1 MKILKALILL
11 LCIGTAF
18 IFSGCEKEPVNIKP
32 LNTDFLLGRIYRG
45 DKIYQEFIYEN
56 KKLIRVNYYSSDT
69 VYNYETYEY
78 DEAGRAI
85 KKGNSYGYYET
96 YEYGKSGRYVK
107 LNLYYEGD
115 VIYKTTEYIYNGD
128 GNIEKGIV
136 SFDDADKWN
145 ISYTYDS
152 EGNVIT
158 RTEGVAGE
166 SQFYMSYSEYEYDD
180 KNNPRY
186 NWGLPTD
193 IVQHNNPVKYYT
205 ENLLM
210 CSIPPN
216 YEYEYEYN
224 QYGYPVTEFRKI
236 VNVVYM
242 NKLYVDTFYYEYVK

>member
-18 IFSGCEKEPVNIKP
+18 IFSGCEKESVIIKP
-32 LNTDFLLGRIYRG
+32 LNTDFLLGRIYKG
-45 DKIYQEFIYEN
+45 DKLFQEFIYEN

-136 SFDDADKWN
+136 SFDDADNWN

-166 SQFYMSYSEYEYDD
+166 SQFYMSYSEFEYDD

-193 IVQHNNPVKYYT
+193 IVQHNNPLRYYN
-205 ENLLM
+205 ENVLSCM
-210 CSIPPN
+210 MPPN
-216 YEYEYEYN
+216 YRYEYEYN
-224 QYGYPVTEFRKI
+224 PDGYPVTEFRSI
-236 VNVVYM
+236 VNTEYI
-242 NKLYVDTFYYEYVK
+242 DTFYYEYVK